1 MANLFSLYN
10 NFKRK
15 KYTVKKGSLNNLK
28 EYKEKLVAEVKK
40 MRQERTKLNKQIK
53 ENKKDIEEAEDLSET
68 IEVLENNKHILE
80 KEVANLY
87 KAKEL
92 TLNIKDL
99 YAKIKELE
107 KEENQKKEIVSHL
120 DVKKN
125 ELEKDIS
132 NLKEEKA
139 LIIDEIENLKNNK
152 MDLSDNRKFS
162 MEYIDSLSGFEFEK
176 YFAEI
181 LDKLGFYDIKVTSGS
196 GDFGIDVLAYN
207 DEILYGFQCKLY
219 SEDVGNKA
227 VQEAYSGKE
236 HYNCNVAVVVTN
248 RFFTEQARQQAK
260 ETKVLLWDRTILT
273 NKLNEAKK
281 MDFNINI

>member
-10 NFKRK
+10 NIKRK
-15 KYTVKKGSLNNLK
+15 KYTVKKGSLNSLK

-68 IEVLENNKHILE
+68 IDILKNNKHILE
-80 KEVANLY
+80 KEVAKLY

-99 YAKIKELE
+99 YSKIKELE

-152 MDLSDNRKFS
+152 MELSDNRKFS